1 MLPHHSTPSILFYN
15 LQLPPLTTGH
25 FNLPRVYTYYQAS
38 LSPSNI
44 LIVWCCL
51 VTEIGFTTTERMLTA
66 VSAIGTIVSYCILLY
81 RTVTV
86 DGAAGRSSV
95 LAGKPNLF
103 DVMTVDISRQFSP
116 FGGKRVCV
124 AATNNDNA
132 VEQ

>member
-1 MLPHHSTPSILFYN
+1 
-15 LQLPPLTTGH
+15 
-25 FNLPRVYTYYQAS
+25 
-38 LSPSNI
+38 
-44 LIVWCCL
+44 
-51 VTEIGFTTTERMLTA
+51 
-66 VSAIGTIVSYCILLY
+66 
-81 RTVTV
+81 V